1 MKLKD
6 YLFYRMSIINR
17 DTNRSILYLFCMDSI
32 IFSPFFF
39 FIMTSV
45 QFPKWL
51 NITLIAVY
59 IGSLM
64 IINMYVYE
72 NKRKI
77 IQVVRKYRNNKYNK
91 IIKNWMIYILPFFI
105 MFLYILIGRTVTDLL
120 K

>member
-1 MKLKD
+1 
-6 YLFYRMSIINR
+6 
-17 DTNRSILYLFCMDSI
+17 
-32 IFSPFFF
+32 
-39 FIMTSV
+39 
-45 QFPKWL
+45 
-51 NITLIAVY
+51 
-59 IGSLM
+59 
-64 IINMYVYE
+64 MYVYE